1 MGALIG
7 FLGLAGLGVALV
19 MLVVK
24 AVLKKG
30 WEYKKIGVLAVVA
43 LALFVIGLVITPSTK
58 ENFDVGREAG
68 RKAATEADSG
78 SLSQKAGIVEPKWK
92 TYSSDEYEF
101 SYPSSWIVVNP
112 EETGMEMEPSPE
124 FIIYPS
130 LDEEKDFAANI
141 NLVIQTFPFLAPSA
155 KEQADSAGELFEILG
170 SGTGIKNY
178 KQVEFTTLKVGN
190 IEAGVSTNEYIISQ
204 NNLAVKNQQLI
215 VPLGQKSYIL
225 TLTCAKD
232 EWEVYEAD
240 FQKLI
245 NSFKLK

>member
-78 SLSQKAGIVEPKWK
+78 SLSQKAGISESTIEADDLTKEP
-92 TYSSDEYEF
+92 D
-101 SYPSSWIVVNP
+101 P
-112 EETGMEMEPSPE
+112 EEIAEAIATKIEK
-124 FIIYPS
+124 IYSNS
-130 LDEEKDFAANI
+130 LH
-141 NLVIQTFPFLAPSA
+141 
-155 KEQADSAGELFEILG
+155 
-170 SGTGIKNY
+170 
-178 KQVEFTTLKVGN
+178 
-190 IEAGVSTNEYIISQ
+190 
-204 NNLAVKNQQLI
+204 
-215 VPLGQKSYIL
+215 QK
-225 TLTCAKD
+225 K
-232 EWEVYEAD
+232 
-240 FQKLI
+240 
-245 NSFKLK
+245 

>member
-7 FLGLAGLGVALV
+7 CLGLAVLGVALV

-112 EETGMEMEPSPE
+112 EEIGMEMEPSLEFE

-130 LDEEKDFAANI
+130 LDEETNI
-141 NLVIQTFPFLAPSA
+141 NLVIETFPFLAPSA
-155 KEQADSAGELFEILG
+155 KEQADSAEELLEILG
-170 SGTGIKNY
+170 SGFGIKNY